1 MKKLA
6 QNDWLGAQML
16 QHSISLGWSLIEN
29 KLCKACTV
37 VEERVN
43 KHRKKEFWIVTS
55 CMNQIKGQ

>member
-29 KLCKACTV
+29 KLCKV
-37 VEERVN
+37 NVE
-43 KHRKKEFWIVTS
+43 
-55 CMNQIKGQ
+55 